1 MAGAVGLGLSAAVLS
16 GGAKPARAAPQ
27 GLRHLVWV
35 WQFSTDAEPNIVGAR
50 LLEHGL
56 GIVLKSHDGM
66 QWMSEYDKS
75 PYAVSGPAQLA
86 VLANYFETA
95 GVPFHAW
102 CVVHGED
109 PLREAKMAAEV
120 LIAGA
125 RTLYLDIEPHSGFW
139 SGSAADAVTFGK
151 ELRRLA
157 PNGVVSLSI
166 DPRPWM
172 VTRLPMREFADFSD
186 EISPQQYWRTFNT
199 PANYTRF
206 AETGFPVPQEGITP
220 EFLFGVSDQVLPQFG
235 RPLSHVGQGA
245 TPDANEWRRFLDLS
259 YARGSNM
266 ASVWRYGVTT
276 PEVLKV
282 LRDVPP
288 RVPVEAA
295 PVAAVGVEAGI
306 YVVQAGD
313 TLGAIAARQGVSSQ
327 SLVELNGLGDPNYIY
342 VGQQLKIPGTAVAS
356 AQSSGPGPQQQ
367 APAPAANRSHTV
379 ESGDTLYAIAGK
391 FGTTVDAIAQANS
404 LANPD
409 MLSIGQVLRIV

>member
-1 MAGAVGLGLSAAVLS
+1 
-16 GGAKPARAAPQ
+16 
-27 GLRHLVWV
+27 
-35 WQFSTDAEPNIVGAR
+35 
-50 LLEHGL
+50 
-56 GIVLKSHDGM
+56 
-66 QWMSEYDKS
+66 
-75 PYAVSGPAQLA
+75 
-86 VLANYFETA
+86 
-95 GVPFHAW
+95 
-102 CVVHGED
+102 
-109 PLREAKMAAEV
+109 
-120 LIAGA
+120 
-125 RTLYLDIEPHSGFW
+125 
-139 SGSAADAVTFGK
+139 
-151 ELRRLA
+151 
-157 PNGVVSLSI
+157 
-166 DPRPWM
+166 
-172 VTRLPMREFADFSD
+172 
-186 EISPQQYWRTFNT
+186 
-199 PANYTRF
+199 
-206 AETGFPVPQEGITP
+206 
-220 EFLFGVSDQVLPQFG
+220 VSDQILPQFG

-295 PVAAVGVEAGI
+295 PVAVAGGEAGV

-327 SLVELNGLGDPNYIY
+327 SLAELNGIGDPNYIY

-356 AQSSGPGPQQQ
+356 AQGGGPSPQQQ
-367 APAPAANRSHTV
+367 APAPAATRSHTV
-379 ESGDTLYAIAGK
+379 QGGDTLYAIAGK